1 MTLTGDWFQVSE
13 VSWETYGLY
22 IFVVSPVPL
31 QPEKKKQT
39 VSESCSKNVQAVP
52 QSCWSCCAT
61 LIHACPHVVS
71 SFLTVSNVF
80 SRICYTKIFVC
91 LGEDFVLGR

>member
-31 QPEKKKQT
+31 QPEKKNKQFQNP
-39 VSESCSKNVQAVP
+39 VLRMFKLSPNLAGPAVQHSYMPVP
-52 QSCWSCCAT
+52 MLFPLSLQSQMYLVGFATRRYLCA
-61 LIHACPHVVS
+61 
-71 SFLTVSNVF
+71 
-80 SRICYTKIFVC
+80 
-91 LGEDFVLGR
+91 